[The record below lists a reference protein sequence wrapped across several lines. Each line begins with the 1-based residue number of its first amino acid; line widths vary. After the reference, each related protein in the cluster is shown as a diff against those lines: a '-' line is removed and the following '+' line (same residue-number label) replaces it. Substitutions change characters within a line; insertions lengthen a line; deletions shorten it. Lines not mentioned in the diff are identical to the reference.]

1 MKDESPYLRHIL
13 EAISN
18 IETFTR
24 DGYSSFLQDIKT
36 QHAVL
41 RDLQTLAEST
51 QHLSPASK
59 AAHPEI
65 DWTGIAGARNILVHD
80 YLGVNPETVWTAIG
94 KDLPPLK
101 AAILSLLD
109 SIHRS

>member
-1 MKDESPYLRHIL
+1 MKNEAVYLRHIL
-13 EAISN
+13 DAIQN
-18 IETFTR
+18 IETFTQ
-24 DGYSSFLQDIKT
+24 DGHAAFLGDIKT

-51 QHLSPASK
+51 QRLSPESK

-65 DWTGIAGARNILVHD
+65 DWTGIAGARNLLVHD
-80 YLGVNPETVWTAIG
+80 YLGVNPETVWSVIG

-101 AAILSLLD
+101 TAIQDLLN
-109 SIHRS
+109 SIHKP